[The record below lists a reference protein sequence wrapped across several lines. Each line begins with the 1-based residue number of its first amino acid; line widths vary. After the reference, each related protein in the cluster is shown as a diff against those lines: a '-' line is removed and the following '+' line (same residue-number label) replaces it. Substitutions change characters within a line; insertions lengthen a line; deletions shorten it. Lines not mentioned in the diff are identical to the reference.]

1 MLIRHFDTISNF
13 ATFVR
18 LLIEINE
25 MKKKTNRLT
34 PFVQKMR
41 FKYRVSILN
50 ENTLDE
56 SWHVRLS
63 RFSVF
68 MFGSTFIFLTF
79 VILTILIFNT
89 PIAHYLPG
97 YGDAGNRSEIIQES
111 MRADSLVQQIDLQAG
126 YVGILKEIING
137 QIKPDSIASL
147 NPEDLKE
154 KARVFVE
161 KSKNEKEFVE
171 KFEKDEKYN
180 LASIDSKPNENMYVF
195 FQPTRGVISSSF
207 DLAEQQF
214 GIYVITSPNESVL
227 SVLGGTVVYAA
238 FTFDFG
244 WVIQV
249 QHENNYLSI
258 YKNNTRLLK
267 KVGDTVKAGES
278 IAITGNASGKKAGAQ
293 FYFELWKQ
301 GKAINPEDVIIF

>member
-1 MLIRHFDTISNF
+1 
-13 ATFVR
+13 
-18 LLIEINE
+18 
-25 MKKKTNRLT
+25 MKKKTNKFS

-41 FKYRVSILN
+41 FKYRVSIMN
-50 ENTLDE
+50 ENTLEE

-79 VILTILIFNT
+79 IILTILIFNT

-97 YGDAGNRSEIIQES
+97 YGDAGNRSKIILES
-111 MRADSLVQQIDLQAG
+111 MRADSLVQQIELQAG

-137 QIKPDSIASL
+137 NIKPDSIESL
-147 NPEDLKE
+147 DSVDLKE
-154 KARVFVE
+154 KARVFIE
-161 KSKNEKEFVE
+161 KTKAEKKFVT
-171 KFEKDEKYN
+171 KFEEEEKYN
-180 LASIDSKPNENMYVF
+180 LGSIDSKPNENMFVF

-207 DLAEQQF
+207 DLAEEQF
-214 GIYVITSPNESVL
+214 GIYVITSPNESVV
-227 SVLGGTVVYAA
+227 SVLSGTIVYAA

-249 QHENNYLSI
+249 QHKNNYLSI

-267 KVGDTVKAGES
+267 KVGDTIKAGES

-293 FYFELWKQ
+293 FYFELWEQ